1 MSQLDFWDWV
11 DKEVEARGLNY
22 YRMEMDAGASN
33 AVLSRPA
40 RNRSNPTIGACEV
53 IAHGFDMPLEQV
65 FRRAGILDPLP
76 PESVHDGEAM
86 ALFRKLAPALQ
97 HVVIDCMKSM
107 QSLQCIE
114 LAPQELDEDRTYI
127 AAAGHLVDT
136 MPIPALRRI
145 VGRLLD
151 HIERE
156 QEREREQTTHVVTP

>member
-1 MSQLDFWDWV
+1 MVNDLVDELNTALVVNGWSMREFARRADMSHALVSQVINRTAPVSADFCIKTAHALDW
-11 DKEVEARGLNY
+11 
-22 YRMEMDAGASN
+22 
-33 AVLSRPA
+33 RPEHA
-40 RNRSNPTIGACEV
+40 LR
-53 IAHGFDMPLEQV
+53 L
-65 FRRAGILDPLP
+65 AGILDPLP